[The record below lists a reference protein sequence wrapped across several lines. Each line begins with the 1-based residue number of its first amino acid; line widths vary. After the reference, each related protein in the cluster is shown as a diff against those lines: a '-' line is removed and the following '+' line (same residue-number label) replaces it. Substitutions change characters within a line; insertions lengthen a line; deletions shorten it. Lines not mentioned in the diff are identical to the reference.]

1 MRGGEGIGRRS
12 AVRPDALREALF
24 KRALAEIPKLLTLL
38 DRTSVSPT
46 YGCFDRSYWHYR
58 ITDFPCGMSQEFVLP
73 LALAWSID
81 RPDNPYFRSPTVRS
95 WVEAGIRYAAR
106 SSHADGSCDDYYPFE
121 RATGAAAFSLYAFLE
136 AMIIVGLEADA
147 EIDHFLVRRGLWLG
161 RHRERGELSNHEA
174 LIVASLDRL
183 GERYGRNRF
192 EGLMRQRLD
201 RLLSWQSGEGWFSEY
216 GGADLGY
223 LSLTIGLLADLDQRR
238 PDLKL
243 REPLAAAIRFFALFV
258 HPDGTVGGEYSSRA
272 TLNFFPH
279 GFEIAGAWMP
289 EALAVNDQALVPLAQ
304 DRMPCYSDDRIVGHH
319 LWSWLLAYRA
329 FRSER
334 PAHQVPAEGRQ
345 WFPEAQLV
353 IDRREGV
360 VFIAAL
366 GRGGVFK
373 LFRDDAL
380 LVSDTGPT
388 LQVGDKGR
396 VAVTHL
402 EGRAM
407 IRFEGDEIIVD
418 GRFAWA
424 KTARLT
430 PVKNVALRLLMLSFG
445 RFCPNLVRGLLQRIL
460 VTGRTEAPFRYRR
473 VFRPIEGGWSV
484 SDEIMADHG
493 WSKVRS
499 AGIGGFQ
506 SSTATVMARVFRLE
520 QLQPPLDLG
529 NRLAGLDA
537 KEPLTVKR
545 KFGAGCC

>member
-1 MRGGEGIGRRS
+1 MRGGEVIGRRS
-12 AVRPDALREALF
+12 AVRPEALHEALF
-24 KRALAEIPKLLTLL
+24 RRALVEIPKLLTLL
-38 DRTSVSPT
+38 DRTSLSQT

-81 RPDNPYFRSPTVRS
+81 RPDNPYFHSPTIRT

-136 AMIIVGLEADA
+136 AMIIVGLEGDA
-147 EIDHFLVRRGLWLG
+147 EIDRFLIRRGFWLG
-161 RHRERGELSNHEA
+161 MHRERGELSNHEA
-174 LIVASLDRL
+174 LIVACLDRL
-183 GERYGRNRF
+183 GERYGRDRF
-192 EGLMRQRLD
+192 EGLLRQRLV
-201 RLLSWQSGEGWFSEY
+201 RLLSWQSAEGWFSEY
-216 GGADLGY
+216 GGADVGY

-238 PDLKL
+238 PDLDL
-243 REPLAAAIRFFALFV
+243 RGPLGAAIRFFALFV

-319 LWSWLLAYRA
+319 LWSWLLAYLA
-329 FRSER
+329 FRAER
-334 PAHQVPAEGRQ
+334 PEPQVPAEGRH
-345 WFPEAQLV
+345 WFSEAQLLV
-353 IDRREGV
+353 DRRDGMV
-360 VFIAAL
+360 LIAAL

-373 LFRDDAL
+373 LFRNASL
-380 LVSDTGPT
+380 VVSDTGPS
-388 LQVGDKGR
+388 LQLDQKGR

-402 EGRAM
+402 DGGAT
-407 IRFEGDEIIVD
+407 IRVDDDEIAVD

-430 PVKNVALRLLMLSFG
+430 PVKNVALRLMMLSFG
-445 RFCPNLVRGLLQRIL
+445 WFCPNLVRHLLQRVL
-460 VTGRTEAPFRYRR
+460 VTGRAEAPFRYRR
-473 VFRPIEGGWSV
+473 VFRPIEGGGWSV
-484 SDEIMADHG
+484 YDEINADHG

-499 AGIGGFQ
+499 
-506 SSTATVMARVFRLE
+506 V
-520 QLQPPLDLG
+520 G
-529 NRLAGLDA
+529 NRRVSILDDNGHGARFPNSNSFSPGLILAIVLPD
-537 KEPLTVKR
+537 
-545 KFGAGCC
+545 